1 MKNLKSILA
10 ALLITAGLLSFNS
23 CDVTNISDVVL
34 QMTID
39 FDPVFENKTVP
50 DSSIDLTNLNDYAT
64 YRDNKDQIESAE
76 ILHFNY
82 RIDDIKTKNNMNI
95 DSIVFES
102 VNFYLI
108 PTTSGGTRLPGQR
121 YKLGEFKNLRVADYY
136 KTAKHIVDVPSE
148 IGNLISEQI
157 KQTPY
162 FVFVTEY
169 SGLVGQN
176 VDNKFDYIVS
186 HMDMVLRIRTN

>member
-1 MKNLKSILA
+1 MKNIKSVLA
-10 ALLITAGLLSFNS
+10 ALLIAAGIIGFNS

-39 FDPVFENKTVP
+39 FDPIFEDKMVP
-50 DSSIDLTNLNDYAT
+50 DSSIDVTNLNDYET
-64 YRDNKDQIESAE
+64 YRDNKDEIEEAQ

-82 RIDDIKTKNNMNI
+82 RIDEIKTENNMHI

-108 PTTSGGTRLPGQR
+108 PTTSAGNRIPSQR

-136 KTAKHIVDVPSE
+136 KTAKHIIEVPSE
-148 IGNLISEQI
+148 LGNLISDQI
-157 KQTPY
+157 KKTPY

-169 SGLVGQN
+169 SGLVGEN
-176 VDNKFDYIVS
+176 VDNRFDYIKS
-186 HMDMVLRIRTN
+186 HMDMVLRIKTK

>member
-1 MKNLKSILA
+1 MRNVKSILV
-10 ALLITAGLLSFNS
+10 ALLIAAGIIGFNS

-39 FDPVFENKTVP
+39 FDPVFENKMVP
-50 DSSIDLTNLNDYAT
+50 DSSIDFTDLNDYEA
-64 YRDNKDQIESAE
+64 YRDNKDQIEDAT

-82 RIDDIKTKNNMNI
+82 RIDELKTENNMDI

-108 PTTSGGTRLPGQR
+108 PTTSAGNRIPGQR

-136 KTAKHIVDVPSE
+136 KTAKHIIEVPSDL
-148 IGNLISEQI
+148 GNLISEQI
-157 KQTPY
+157 KETPY
-162 FVFVTEY
+162 FIFVTEY
-169 SGLVGQN
+169 SGLVGDN
-176 VDNKFDYIVS
+176 VDNKFDYIES
-186 HMDMVLRIRTN
+186 HMDMVLRIKTN

>member
-1 MKNLKSILA
+1 MKYIKSILA
-10 ALLITAGLLSFNS
+10 AFIITAGILSFNS

-39 FDPVFENKTVP
+39 FDPVFENKVVP

-64 YRDNKDQIESAE
+64 YRDNKDKIEDAQ

-82 RIDDIKTKNNMNI
+82 RIDEIKTENNMDI

-108 PTTSGGTRLPGQR
+108 PTTYDGTRIPGQR
-121 YKLGEFKNLRVADYY
+121 YKLGEFKNLHVSDYY
-136 KTAKHIVDVPSE
+136 KTAKHVVEVPSE
-148 IGNLISEQI
+148 LGNLISEQI
-157 KQTPY
+157 KATPY

-169 SGLVGQN
+169 SGLVGEN

-186 HMDMVLRIRTN
+186 HMDMVLRVTTK

>member
-1 MKNLKSILA
+1 MKYIKSILA
-10 ALLITAGLLSFNS
+10 AFIITAGILSFNS

-50 DSSIDLTNLNDYAT
+50 DSSIDLTNLDDYAT
-64 YRDNKDQIESAE
+64 YRDNKDKIEDAQ

-82 RIDDIKTKNNMNI
+82 RIDEIKTKNNMDI

-108 PTTSGGTRLPGQR
+108 PTTSNGSRIPGQR
-121 YKLGEFKNLRVADYY
+121 FKLGEFKNLHVADYY
-136 KTAKHIVDVPSE
+136 KTAKHVVEVPSE
-148 IGNLISEQI
+148 LGNLISEQI
-157 KQTPY
+157 KATPY

-169 SGLVGQN
+169 SGLVGDN
-176 VDNKFDYIVS
+176 ADNKFDYIVS
-186 HMDMVLRIRTN
+186 HMDMVLRIRTK